1 MGWLKNSEV
10 ELHECLTSEGLK
22 LGLVRIIGE
31 KYLKK
36 PRVREISLLAGIG
49 RLKKSGV

>member
-31 KYLKK
+31 KFKK
-36 PRVREISLLAGIG
+36 NRGLE
-49 RLKKSGV
+49 KSAS

>member
-31 KYLKK
+31 KFFEKRGLEKSASY
-36 PRVREISLLAGIG
+36 RV
-49 RLKKSGV
+49 